1 MNGNNSGKRRNTAT
15 PFTKSSGNS
24 TLRAPSSAPPSSR
37 SNSTSRKRTRMEE
50 WTEYNAEEDQDDSAA
65 RLSAAPSPIRFLL
78 PSKRAK
84 WNSEVYDEVM
94 QAQVSP
100 IVSTATHAD
109 DIESF
114 SSDDEPSIHF
124 KSNINSFMEFGAQG
138 ADTADLSFPDAI
150 SQRLHQ
156 YQKEGIK
163 FLRDLF
169 RSGGGGILADEMG
182 LGKTVQAVGFVA
194 SIKGWGNTAQQR
206 ANDFFKPRKPRSDGE
221 TPSKSA
227 ASPSRPG
234 KQESSP
240 PTAPVL
246 VVCPASVLHQWH
258 REFRNWTGL
267 RAFVCHAKD
276 RQDVLDK
283 AKLNKLD
290 VLILSYE
297 TFKSHF
303 EQVNGIGFLCA
314 IFDEA
319 HRIKST
325 KSKLFKLCQRFKV
338 QRRFGLTGTVIQNS
352 FDELFSLANFVAP
365 NSLGDIDFF
374 KKNYVN
380 PITTG
385 FSKDASD
392 AKVASAK
399 DAATRLCATL
409 QKYMLRRTKSTVS
422 DQLPP
427 KEENMVFCTM
437 TEYQKEAYAAL
448 LKSRR
453 LEILRHN
460 VINCSCGSKYV
471 ASKCCFKY
479 DQLGGDAWRQQALPA
494 ITSLQQLASHAA
506 PPESGSVEPDQLSGK
521 LTMLNEN
528 LPTWLR
534 QGDRIL
540 MFSNSVGTLD
550 FLEQYLLY
558 LGSKQPDLATG
569 FMRIDGSTPIPARQ
583 KIIDTFNRGGAS
595 SATSSSTSSSSSAA
609 PILLVSTRA
618 CGTGLNLSSAN
629 VVVLF
634 EPNWNVSLDAQAS
647 DRAHRLGQQ
656 KTTRVYRLISAG
668 SIEEIMY
675 RRQVYK
681 QHLVDIAHMTA
692 ADRDRERER
701 FSDAE
706 MFGSALLFSFS
717 ATAVPF
723 AAGQSF
729 SVTPVHSASGA
740 QRSSPDQGIFSLIVG
755 HAVSLGTASQD
766 IEFNTDQ
773 LLDTPEPRAEQSSSL
788 RKTESGFLDSDEERS
803 EDPAQGAIED
813 ADDGILIEMDDGEE
827 PSLPPNTKAIIDLAD
842 DVDHFG

>member
-1 MNGNNSGKRRNTAT
+1 
-15 PFTKSSGNS
+15 
-24 TLRAPSSAPPSSR
+24 
-37 SNSTSRKRTRMEE
+37 MEE
-50 WTEYNAEEDQDDSAA
+50 WTEYDAGEEQEDAA
-65 RLSAAPSPIRFLL
+65 AASNAAPSPIRFLL

-84 WNSEVYDEVM
+84 WNNEVYDDAVN
-94 QAQVSP
+94 AQVGP
-100 IVSTATHAD
+100 IVSTAAHTD

-114 SSDDEPSIHF
+114 SSDDESNMNF
-124 KSNINSFMEFGAQG
+124 KANMNRFMESSLQG
-138 ADTADLSFPDAI
+138 GDIPDLAIPDSI
-150 SQRLHQ
+150 SLRLHQ

-163 FLRDLF
+163 FLQDLF
-169 RSGGGGILADEMG
+169 RSGSGGILADEMG

-206 ANDFFKPRKPRSDGE
+206 ANDFFKPRSRRSEVE
-221 TPSKSA
+221 TPSKLHD
-227 ASPSRPG
+227 SPTRPS
-234 KQESSP
+234 KQDSP
-240 PTAPVL
+240 PSSAPVL

-303 EQVNGIGFLCA
+303 DQVNGIAFLCA

-338 QRRFGLTGTVIQNS
+338 PRRFGLTGTVIQNS

-365 NSLGDIDFF
+365 SSLGDVDFF
-374 KKNYVN
+374 KKSYVN
-380 PITTG
+380 PITMG

-427 KEENMVFCTM
+427 KEENMVFCVM
-437 TEYQKEAYAAL
+437 TDFQKEAYSAL
-448 LKSRR
+448 LKSKR

-494 ITSLQQLASHAA
+494 ITSLQQLASHAP
-506 PPESGSVEPDQLSGK
+506 PPETGSIDPDQLSGK
-521 LTMLNEN
+521 LMMLNEN

-540 MFSNSVGTLD
+540 MFSNSVTTLD
-550 FLEQYLLY
+550 FLEQYLQY
-558 LGSKQPDLATG
+558 LAGKQLDLVAS

-583 KIIDTFNRGGAS
+583 KIIDSFNRG
-595 SATSSSTSSSSSAA
+595 SATSSSSSTSSSSVA

-618 CGTGLNLSSAN
+618 CGTGLNLSGAN

-681 QHLVDIAHMTA
+681 QHLVDIAHMTG

-717 ATAVPF
+717 STAVSF
-723 AAGQSF
+723 GKGQLFQVAQVAS
-729 SVTPVHSASGA
+729 SNSSAASGV

-766 IEFNTDQ
+766 VEFNADQ
-773 LLDTPEPRAEQSSSL
+773 LLDAPEPRPDQPSSQ
-788 RKTESGFLDSDEERS
+788 RKTESEFLDSDEEPS
-803 EDPAQGAIED
+803 DEPPQGPP
-813 ADDGILIEMDDGEE
+813 DDGDDDIVIEIDGDVRG
-827 PSLPPNTKAIIDLAD
+827 SDSATSRARAVLDLSND
-842 DVDHFG
+842 EDHFS